1 MRHQQTYVNVLTYVS
16 AEGLLICLTM
26 NSRMIPPLM
35 AKLLKHNIT
44 NTRTNTHFCGDCD
57 GAFGDARDII
67 ICAIRELYKRSKNG
81 FALLKLK

>member
-16 AEGLLICLTM
+16 AEGLLICLT
-26 NSRMIPPLM
+26 MIPPLM

-67 ICAIRELYKRSKNG
+67 ICEIRAWYARSKNG